1 MKDFILNFPCNDIKF
16 REVEQLFGAAII
28 NVKNILKTISKP
40 CIVNMLKK

>member
-1 MKDFILNFPCNDIKF
+1 MTDFIFNFPCNELKF
-16 REVEQLFGAAII
+16 REVEELFGAAII